1 VTTFHPAR
9 AAALLALAALTSL
22 GCRGG
27 AATTARPEAAST
39 VRQLQRALDS
49 IADAPQFRNGHWGIL
64 VVGARGDTLYS
75 RNAGKLFMPASNQ
88 KILTTAT
95 ALAQLG
101 PDFRYRTAIVAGGPL
116 LGDTLIDGDL
126 LVMGRGDPSVSAR
139 FHGDA
144 MRPLRAVADSLH
156 ARGIRTIRGAVRPG
170 GNAFPGAT
178 LGYGW
183 SWEDLES
190 GYSAAVDELLLDEGV
205 STVVVHG
212 GAAPGAA
219 PRVTTR
225 PARTSPAVRADV
237 QTVGRTPGDTASPT
251 RIRVVKDTAGGGV
264 IVTGVIAAGDSAS
277 VVVTHRDPSAMFT
290 AALHEALV
298 DRGIAVLGHQRP
310 AAAMRDTRDTLA
322 VIVSPPMSEI
332 LGGLMKPSQNQV
344 AEMVYRTLGLER
356 GARGTAAEGQRIV
369 ERQLLEWGA
378 AEGGFVVRDGSGLS
392 RYNYVSPETIL
403 RTLSAMR
410 SHQHATAF
418 LATMPVA
425 GVDGTLRNRMRGTP
439 AEANLRAKTGS
450 VAQARSLSGYVT
462 SAGGELLTF
471 SFLANNWSVPAR
483 EIERAQDSLGV
494 RLARFRR

>member
-1 VTTFHPAR
+1 VITFHPAR
-9 AAALLALAALTSL
+9 AAALLALASLTTL
-22 GCRGG
+22 GCHGG
-27 AATTARPEAAST
+27 TSTAARPEGGAT

-101 PDFRYRTAIVAGGPL
+101 PEFRYRTAIVAGGPL
-116 LGDTLIDGDL
+116 MGDTLVDGDL
-126 LVMGRGDPSVSAR
+126 IVMGRGDPSVSAR

-156 ARGIRTIRGAVRPG
+156 ARGIRTIRGTVRAG

-212 GAAPGAA
+212 GATPGAGA
-219 PRVTTR
+219 RVTTR
-225 PARTSPAVRADV
+225 PARTAPAVRADV
-237 QTVGRTPGDTASPT
+237 QTVSRAPGDTASPT
-251 RIRVVKDTAGGGV
+251 RIRVVKDTVGGGV
-264 IVTGVIAAGDSAS
+264 VVTGVVAVGDSTS

-298 DRGIAVLGHQRP
+298 DRGIVVLGHQRP
-310 AAAMRDTRDTLA
+310 AAAGRDTLA

-332 LGGLMKPSQNQV
+332 LVGLMKPSQNQV

-356 GARGTAAEGQRIV
+356 GARGTAAEGQRIM

-378 AEGGFVVRDGSGLS
+378 PESGFVVRDGSGLS

-410 SHQHATAF
+410 SHQHSVAF

-439 AEANLRAKTGS
+439 AEGNLRAKTGS

-462 SAGGELLTF
+462 SAGGETLTF

-483 EIERAQDSLGV
+483 EVERAQDSLGV